1 MHSMSAPGDSEI
13 DRDQA
18 IAKAWAR
25 IRKEG
30 LLRDV
35 PQSVLL
41 DMVLADI
48 EGKGAVQ
55 SQNI

>member
-18 IAKAWAR
+18 IAKVWAR